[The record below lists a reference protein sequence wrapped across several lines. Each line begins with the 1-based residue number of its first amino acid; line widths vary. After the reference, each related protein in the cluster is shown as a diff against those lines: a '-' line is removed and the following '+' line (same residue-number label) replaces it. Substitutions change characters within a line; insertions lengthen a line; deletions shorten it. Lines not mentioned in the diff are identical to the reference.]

1 MAVASLL
8 GGIVFSGT
16 IVALADRWYRALTVM
31 LAYVGMGG

>member
-16 IVALADRWYRALTVM
+16 IVELADRWYHALTVM
-31 LAYVGMGG
+31 LAYAGMSG